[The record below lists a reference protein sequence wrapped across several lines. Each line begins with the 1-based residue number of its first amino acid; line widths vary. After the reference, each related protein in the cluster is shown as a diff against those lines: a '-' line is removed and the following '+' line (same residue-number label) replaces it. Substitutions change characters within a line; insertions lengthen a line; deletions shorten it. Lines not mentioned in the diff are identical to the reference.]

1 MKNILVTG
9 GAGFIGSHTVLKLL
23 SAGHSVVIFD
33 NLSNSSPAAVDRVA
47 RLAGVTVPF
56 VQGDIRDREA
66 VRKCLAEHAIQSVIH
81 FAGLKAVG
89 ESESEPLKYYD
100 NNVNGSVVLFEEME
114 NAGVRSIVFSSSATV
129 YGDPGYPQY
138 REDTPLA
145 PVNVYGRTKRI
156 IEDILRD
163 LHRANP
169 AWRMA
174 LLRYFNPVGAH
185 SSGQIGEDPQG
196 VPNNLMPYLAQVAS
210 GVRPELQVFGGD
222 YPTPDGTGMRDYI
235 HVEDL
240 ADGHLAALKY
250 IESESAQDILTL
262 NLGRG
267 QPYSVLEMVR
277 AFEAAT
283 GKAIPHRIAPRRA
296 GDLAQFYADPS
307 LAEKTLGW
315 KAELG
320 IERMCMDTWRW
331 QKSQAT
337 A

>member
-33 NLSNSSPAAVDRVA
+33 NLSNSSLAAIDRVA

-185 SSGQIGEDPQG
+185 SSGQIGEDPRG

-331 QKSQAT
+331 QKRQAT